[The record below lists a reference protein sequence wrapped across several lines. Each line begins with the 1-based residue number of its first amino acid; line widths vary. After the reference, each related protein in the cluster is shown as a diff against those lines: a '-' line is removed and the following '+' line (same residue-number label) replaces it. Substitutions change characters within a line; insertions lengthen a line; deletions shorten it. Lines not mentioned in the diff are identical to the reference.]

1 MNLKLI
7 KLEPPAQRMLCV
19 ELMIKSG
26 YSGNARDLA
35 YEAES
40 LRTYLVNGPIDTTL
54 AKT

>member
-26 YSGNARDLA
+26 YSGSAYGLA
-35 YEAES
+35 TEAER
-40 LRTYLVNGPIDTTL
+40 LRTYLVKGPDDNGTVQT
-54 AKT
+54 